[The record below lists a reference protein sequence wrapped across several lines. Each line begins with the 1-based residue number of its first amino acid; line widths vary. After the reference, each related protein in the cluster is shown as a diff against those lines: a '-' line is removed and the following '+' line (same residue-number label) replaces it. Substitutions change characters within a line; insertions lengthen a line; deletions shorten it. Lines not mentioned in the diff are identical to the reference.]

1 MVCKAGKFLLSA
13 RCNFVCNSMHTTT
26 QMFQFRAA
34 EGFKCSLHRMRR
46 KDYTMKQLY
55 RKQTKLS
62 IRHKINKKFNST
74 SAFITDIVQ
83 VVPTNLN
90 NCTVQGPSMCVRVAE
105 WIKVFN
111 HMSKYQTWNK
121 GTSWHRDRFY
131 SSWLCFWCVII
142 RVTVTVRCHLV
153 SVLQLRKQP
162 TDENLARSLMVVPP
176 F

>member
-1 MVCKAGKFLLSA
+1 
-13 RCNFVCNSMHTTT
+13 
-26 QMFQFRAA
+26 
-34 EGFKCSLHRMRR
+34 
-46 KDYTMKQLY
+46 MKQLY

-111 HMSKYQTWNK
+111 HMTCVSTKHGIK
-121 GTSWHRDRFY
+121 EHLGTETGSTAAGCA
-131 SSWLCFWCVII
+131 SG
-142 RVTVTVRCHLV
+142 V
-153 SVLQLRKQP
+153 S
-162 TDENLARSLMVVPP
+162 
-176 F
+176 